1 MRLLLKIV
9 AVILVLCTFMAL
21 LQTVQFSLRGSI
33 TTLARSGVLGA
44 ATIFGWLLLLV
55 AGPFASVQLWRLRRT
70 GLYTAAILSGF
81 FVAYYFA
88 GLLFFF
94 LRAHN
99 ALLWPIVGA
108 IIFNGVLVV
117 LLASPAARRSCT

>member
-1 MRLLLKIV
+1 MRLLLRIV
-9 AVILVLCTFMAL
+9 AVLLVLCAFIAL

-33 TTLARSGVLGA
+33 ATLARSGVLGA

-55 AGPFASVQLWRLRRT
+55 AGPFASVQLWRLRRA
-70 GLYTAAILSGF
+70 GLYATAILSGF

-88 GLLFFF
+88 GLLF

-108 IIFNGVLVV
+108 IVFNGLLVA
-117 LLASPAARRSCT
+117 LLASPAARRSCR

>member
-1 MRLLLKIV
+1 
-9 AVILVLCTFMAL
+9 MAL

-33 TTLARSGVLGA
+33 STLARSGVLGT

-70 GLYTAAILSGF
+70 GLYATAILAGF
-81 FVAYYFA
+81 FLAYYFA
-88 GLLFFF
+88 GILF

-99 ALLWPIVGA
+99 APFGPIVA
-108 IIFNGVLVV
+108 AVVFNGVLIV